1 MPGPTANYPGWRQIP
16 LLLSSPHVPPCP
28 PENQQLCQ
36 QRGDCAWPAASRA
49 ARTGQVLAGAAG
61 APHWEQAGP
70 GCQGCRINKAAHRL
84 AGREAA
90 GRREN
95 RCLRSAAADT
105 KGPLSP
111 PPPWPWGAAPF
122 PQAPDQRSGQP
133 GGAGGEGRTDADL
146 QTPPASRC
154 LLCLAGGEVK
164 PVLTGRRKVCVEG
177 GESRAPP
184 ITGGRESVSGWKAC
198 RPHPCWGAQ
207 GRNGWEMGRAP
218 GALGRK
224 DTLNVRSDGR

>member
-1 MPGPTANYPGWRQIP
+1 MACSLQG
-16 LLLSSPHVPPCP
+16 
-28 PENQQLCQ
+28 CQ
-36 QRGDCAWPAASRA
+36 DW
-49 ARTGQVLAGAAG
+49 AGAGRGCRSPTLGAG
-61 APHWEQAGP
+61 WARLP
-70 GCQGCRINKAAHRL
+70 GCRINKAAHRL

-111 PPPWPWGAAPF
+111 PPRPWGAAPS
-122 PQAPDQRSGQP
+122 PRAPGQWSGQP

-146 QTPPASRC
+146 QTPPASRG